1 MKNKINLMTGM
12 TVFLVLLNGCS
23 LNSATNNNA
32 TENSNNANTSA
43 DNLVIA
49 FADSDKDGLADE
61 MEKKLGTDPNK
72 ADTDEDGY
80 LDGQEVAAGYDPLK
94 KPEPKKEV
102 SKENFVQPKAQ
113 SAQNNKTV
121 NKNTVSNNGQASG
134 GSNNYVPAYGGTG
147 YGTNVPA
154 SNYYYDSGAYDSGY
168 LDGYGDYES
177 GYDGGYDEAPS
188 DAGSYANEGFYD
200 VLTDQGNY
208 TDPNTGETYKVDT
221 SGGENVWKDSY
232 GNFVQS
238 DDPYFD
244 ASYSDPG
251 SGWEQMQSDSDSGS
265 YYGYSDDYSG
275 YGYDSYDYYASTD
288 Y

>member
-1 MKNKINLMTGM
+1 MKNKTNLISGL
-12 TVFLVLLNGCS
+12 TVFLVLLTGCS
-23 LNSATNNNA
+23 LNSVTNNDA
-32 TENSNNANTSA
+32 VKNNIDANTSA
-43 DNLVIA
+43 NNSVIA

-72 ADTDEDGY
+72 ADTDGDSY

-102 SKENFVQPKAQ
+102 AKENTVQPKTQ
-113 SAQNNKTV
+113 PVQNNQTV
-121 NKNTVSNNGQASG
+121 NKNTASNNGQVGG

-147 YGTNVPA
+147 YGSNVPV
-154 SNYYYDSGAYDSGY
+154 SNYNYDSGAYDSGY
-168 LDGYGDYES
+168 SDGYGDYGS
-177 GYDGGYDEAPS
+177 SYDAGSYDSGYDEAPS

-208 TDPNTGETYKVDT
+208 TDPNTGETYKMDT
-221 SGGENVWKDSY
+221 SGGENIWTDYY
-232 GNFVQS
+232 GNTVQS

-244 ASYSDPG
+244 PG
-251 SGWEQMQSDSDSGS
+251 SGYEQMQSDYDSGS
-265 YYGYSDDYSG
+265 YYGYSDDYAG
-275 YGYDSYDYYASTD
+275 YGYDSYDYSASTD